1 MVQLA
6 AEGDDHSP
14 VVRSRGAKQLHL
26 IILHRRALPGRRRVE
41 MAKMSRPWSVTELH
55 DLTHGLRIGVSIE
68 VIADFIERDVTEV
81 LACGRDGHDR
91 IREIFIGSRNA

>member
-1 MVQLA
+1 
-6 AEGDDHSP
+6 
-14 VVRSRGAKQLHL
+14 
-26 IILHRRALPGRRRVE
+26 

-81 LACGRDGHDR
+81 RQTAAKHGLLVQRGGPSKAAL
-91 IREIFIGSRNA
+91 N